1 MSSKCQI
8 NFPIF
13 LKVKTLFATTSI
25 GIQPSPHQA
34 IPHEK
39 EIPQWIFHLHQL
51 SDLKHTLNQPPKNC
65 EETRKKLFAGFYCR
79 FHNLS
84 VISLTHNSY
93 QFHHFNHTRTI
104 RNNFFEFPPI
114 SKRFEN
120 DGFNLLLFQI
130 ETIFHSHTTPQTFR
144 SSKET

>member
-25 GIQPSPHQA
+25 GIQPPPHQA

-39 EIPQWIFHLHQL
+39 EIPSMNFASAPTQRSQTHIKPATQKLRR
-51 SDLKHTLNQPPKNC
+51 NP
-65 EETRKKLFAGFYCR
+65 KKLFAGFYCR

-114 SKRFEN
+114 SERFEN